1 MAERKERM
9 SLLSRY
15 SKLHLARHG
24 TRPTHNINSEQ
35 WSADNLIE
43 SYGLPMCYDL
53 LEYYFEASNGS
64 FNWRYF
70 ANYAE
75 KILDAKTQFEQ
86 DKKERQERRKLARAW
101 LNE

>member
-15 SKLHLARHG
+15 AKLHTARYG
-24 TRPTHNINSEQ
+24 ERPTHNLNSEQ

-43 SYGLPMCYDL
+43 SYGLTVCYDL
-53 LEYYFEASNGS
+53 LQHYFEASDGS
-64 FNWRYF
+64 FSWRYF
-70 ANYAE
+70 VNYAE
-75 KILDAKTQFEQ
+75 KIFDAKIRVEQ
-86 DKKERQERRKLARAW
+86 DQKEREERRKLARAW